1 MTRNARRRPAAR
13 AAGRP
18 APGTAPP
25 AVLPP
30 DAAADGTF
38 ARVASAG
45 SRVAFVAVSLAF
57 VLYISGWLPA
67 LVPVAVVERE
77 FHRDAADFVRVT
89 GAPAGWSWLG
99 RLGHGDALSLAGMV
113 LLVAV
118 VAAAFLSL
126 LPGYLRRRDWLYAAL
141 VAAQLAVFAGA
152 MLAR

>member
-13 AAGRP
+13 AARGIRAP
-18 APGTAPP
+18 AISPP
-25 AVLPP
+25 EP
-30 DAAADGTF
+30 AADGTF

-113 LLVAV
+113 LPVAV